1 MVQVLVSDMTNTGY
15 HQHSYLPSLD
25 ESDMVKIWVIS
36 AFILLSGLLTMIA
49 QNPGIAVAYPFL
61 SKLTPHLFY
70 IPIVLMSL
78 WYPRRTLQCVVMI
91 MAVFAAVVTYFTLT
105 GVAVDFIA
113 SGFTAAIYLWVVA
126 ATSTV
131 SRDDP
136 LTYAKCRSIVENRAR
151 NGLLIRQYL
160 GLTGEGQQYLRKS
173 REYIDALIEAC
184 HSHNRE
190 VRESA
195 VQTLDLIGEPAVEP
209 LINALQNENV
219 ATREAVARAL
229 GTIGDARAIE
239 PLMESL
245 RDESRRVREAGARA
259 LAAIGTPSVERLIQG
274 LSDDDWH
281 MRVGSIIALRITGV
295 PETIPD
301 LIGLL
306 SDKSIYVRRE
316 AVKTLGRMGD
326 ARAVP
331 QLCRVLR
338 EDAKEVRVRAA
349 WALGRIGDDDAVDAL
364 VDTLY
369 HDAERE
375 VRERAAHALAL
386 MRTERARSALMTAT
400 RGDENTRAA
409 ALEALGSI

>member
-1 MVQVLVSDMTNTGY
+1 MTNTGC
-15 HQHSYLPSLD
+15 HHHAYLPPLD

-36 AFILLSGLLTMIA
+36 AFIILSGLLTMIA
-49 QNPGIAVAYPFL
+49 QNPAITVAYPFL

-91 MAVFAAVVTYFTLT
+91 MAVFAAVVTYFTMI
-105 GVAVDFIA
+105 GVTVDFIT

-136 LTYAKCRSIVENRAR
+136 LTYAKCRSFVENRAR
-151 NGLLIRQYL
+151 SGLLIKEYL
-160 GLTGEGQQYLRKS
+160 GMPGEGQQYLRQS

-209 LINALQNENV
+209 LIRALEDESV
-219 ATREAVARAL
+219 ATREAVARVL
-229 GTIGDARAIE
+229 GTIGDTRAIE

-259 LAAIGTPSVERLIQG
+259 LAAIGRPSVERLIQG
-274 LSDDDWH
+274 LSDDEWH
-281 MRVGSIIALRITGV
+281 VRVGSVVALRITGA

-301 LIGLL
+301 MIRLL
-306 SDKSIYVRRE
+306 SDRSVYVRRE
-316 AVKTLGRMGD
+316 AVKTLGRIGD
-326 ARAVP
+326 GRAVP
-331 QLCRVLR
+331 PLCRVLR
-338 EDAKEVRVRAA
+338 EDAREVRIRAA
-349 WALGRIGDDDAVDAL
+349 WALGRIGDDSAVDAL
-364 VDTLY
+364 VDALY
-369 HDAERE
+369 HDTEQD
-375 VRERAAHALAL
+375 VRERSAQALAL
-386 MRTERARSALMTAT
+386 MRTERARSALMSAA